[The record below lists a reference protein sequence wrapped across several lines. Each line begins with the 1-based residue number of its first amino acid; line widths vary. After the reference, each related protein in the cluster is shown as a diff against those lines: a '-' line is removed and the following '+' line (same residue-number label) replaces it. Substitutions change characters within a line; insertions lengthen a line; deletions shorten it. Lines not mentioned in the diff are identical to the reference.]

1 VCLQKGEKKDLE
13 RGDTYNVTLV
23 SGSNSFRNASNL
35 EALDGDSDGVA
46 GGNYMTT
53 FKLNTASSDTVTL
66 SLPDFVRGYGQAVNV
81 PATGTGIPLTIST
94 GRNVSGVDLTLIH
107 DESLLSVTGFT
118 VNPALAAL
126 GVQAVFNSG
135 STGSK
140 SLSIFGTDQFSA
152 VDGSLV
158 LGYFAASVPATAP
171 YAGKQV
177 LSLTNLAVF
186 DATANVAERPS
197 IADDAVHIAAYFG
210 DASGN
215 RLIQA
220 NDAVLTARKAAG
232 VSSGLSAYQLAD
244 PVLTIDISGNDRVQS
259 NDASLIARRAAGITV
274 TQIPTTPTGL
284 AVPPTGLDPIL
295 ALGNAAGLKGQTI
308 AVPVTVEVP
317 VGESPQAF
325 SGFDLAIAFDPSK
338 LTFVSIAASS
348 FTTGFSVSSNNA
360 NAGIIT
366 ISGFTSGQTAT
377 IDSSSGVKLLANITF
392 SINASAADG
401 PTVVN
406 LLNHYASAQYTAL
419 FDSKGSGLVLT
430 PAPTN
435 SSYDAVDS
443 VLTIQSPNTAPTD
456 IALSGSSV
464 TPTSLSGGLIGTLST
479 RDADAGNRFTYSLVA
494 GSGDTDNAAFA
505 LVGNQL
511 RTMPGF
517 IFGAK
522 SRYSVRIRSTD
533 QGGLSVEKLFT
544 ITSSVRTPV
553 VSVQPGNTTVSAG
566 VPAIFAAFA
575 SGTPAPMVQW
585 QVSTNL
591 GGSWSNI
598 PGATGS
604 RYTTSATI
612 LDYSGNLYRAV
623 FTSTIGS
630 VTSKPATLKINS
642 LNVTPSAIVPIVV
655 SGVHAPMAL
664 AVTGQPSGLYRPS
677 TVRFRQSN
685 WARRYSL

>member
-1 VCLQKGEKKDLE
+1 
-13 RGDTYNVTLV
+13 
-23 SGSNSFRNASNL
+23 
-35 EALDGDSDGVA
+35 
-46 GGNYMTT
+46 
-53 FKLNTASSDTVTL
+53 
-66 SLPDFVRGYGQAVNV
+66 
-81 PATGTGIPLTIST
+81 
-94 GRNVSGVDLTLIH
+94 
-107 DESLLSVTGFT
+107 
-118 VNPALAAL
+118 
-126 GVQAVFNSG
+126 
-135 STGSK
+135 
-140 SLSIFGTDQFSA
+140 
-152 VDGSLV
+152 
-158 LGYFAASVPATAP
+158 LGYFTATVPATAS
-171 YAGKQV
+171 YGGKQV

-186 DATANVAERPS
+186 DATVNVAERPS

-232 VSSGLSAYQLAD
+232 VSTGLSAYQLAD

-308 AVPVTVEVP
+308 VVPVTVEVP

-360 NAGIIT
+360 NAGILT

-401 PTVVN
+401 PTFVN

-435 SSYDAVDS
+435 SSSDSVDS
-443 VLTIQSPNTAPTD
+443 IVTIQSPNSAPTD
-456 IALSGSSV
+456 ITLSGYSL
-464 TPTSLSGGLIGTLST
+464 TTTNLSGGLIGTIST
-479 RDADAGNRFTYSLVA
+479 RDADAGNRFTYSLAA

-522 SRYSVRIRSTD
+522 SRYSVRVRSTD
-533 QGGLSVEKLFT
+533 QGGLSVEKLFN
-544 ITSSVRTPV
+544 ITSSVRTPTV
-553 VSVQPGNTTVSAG
+553 TVQPGNTTVSAG
-566 VPAIFAAFA
+566 VPAIFAASA
-575 SGTPAPMVQW
+575 SGNPTPMVQW

-598 PGATGS
+598 PGANSS